1 MGDLMGRE
9 ARGITRREALRQ
21 GTLFGAGAVWATPAL
36 SSITMSA
43 NLAAATSPTIPPP
56 DDNTPPPPDDN
67 SPPPDTNNPPPDTNN
82 PPPDTNNPLP
92 DTNNPPPDTGKPP
105 TEVEGDEVTTST
117 TAPTSVGGISVTQP
131 NPSQVQAGGELPLTG
146 LEVADTAILGAG
158 LLAAGAALLKAT
170 EPDKGQ
176 RQS

>member
-1 MGDLMGRE
+1 MGRE

-67 SPPPDTNNPPPDTNN
+67 TPPPDSNTPP
-82 PPPDTNNPLP
+82 P